1 MATIPS
7 IIFQR
12 IASGAVV
19 TGVLPDIG
27 GSPAKLET
35 DVVRQLRGRIWRYKE
50 LALGGLFE
58 SPVALVGR
66 LEKQR
71 VAAGGGLRKG
81 EEQHLGVDRV
91 GVMLKRVS
99 FSGAST
105 TALTGALVDPYAVLT
120 HIAGETLLAL
130 PAFDG
135 SRKEVTGTLS
145 ESATGEAM
153 TPVPAFN
160 GALTAFTFAGPLGN
174 LPVIPTTITIT
185 TSAGAGSENFTD
197 PAGDGVLVGS
207 GGGSGTI
214 VYATG
219 VVTLSYAV
227 APAGGLTVTADY
239 GFGNGTIA
247 FDTVVIRA
255 SNGVVFRDRGD
266 GRFAVYLNPQDRE
279 GQAGNGTIDYAT
291 GAVRLRFTTPPATG
305 TTLSADY
312 SYGSG
317 SREYEFL
324 DTAGTQPSGGASL
337 DPAAFTTNMQSD
349 LLVPP
354 GWQIKFVTVGSL
366 TTPGILGIWVS
377 QGMGYTVGQEL
388 PGFGSAI

>member
-1 MATIPS
+1 M
-7 IIFQR
+7 
-12 IASGAVV
+12 

-50 LALGGLFE
+50 LSLGGLFE

-66 LEKQR
+66 LERQR
-71 VAAGGGLRKG
+71 VAVAGGLRKG
-81 EEQHLGVDRV
+81 EEQHIGVDRV

-105 TALTGALVDPYAVLT
+105 TALTGALVDPYAELT
-120 HIAGETLLAL
+120 TLTGEVFTAS
-130 PAFDG
+130 PAFNG
-135 SRKEVTGTLS
+135 TRKEVTGSLS
-145 ESATGEAM
+145 EAVTGEAM
-153 TPVPAFN
+153 TSVPAFD
-160 GALTAFTFAGPLGN
+160 GIETAFTFAAPLAT
-174 LPVIPTTITIT
+174 LPVIPTTVLIT
-185 TSAGAGSENFTD
+185 TSAGVGSENFTD
-197 PAGDGVLVGS
+197 PAGDGVLVGT

-219 VVTLSYAV
+219 VVTLTYFA

-239 GFGNGTIA
+239 GFGTTNIL
-247 FDTVVIRA
+247 FDTVIITA

-266 GRFAVYLNPQDRE
+266 GRFVGYLNPQDRE
-279 GQAGNGTIDYAT
+279 AKGGNGTIDYAT
-291 GAVRLRFTTPPATG
+291 GAVRLRFTTAPAAG
-305 TTLSADY
+305 TTLSANY
-312 SYGSG
+312 NYGSA

-337 DPAAFTTNMQSD
+337 DPAGFTTNMQDD

-354 GWQIKFVTVGSL
+354 GWQIKFVTLGSL

-377 QGMGYTVGQEL
+377 QGMGYTIGQEL

>member
-19 TGVLPDIG
+19 TGVLPDISG
-27 GSPAKLET
+27 APPNLET

-50 LALGGLFE
+50 LDLGGLFE

-66 LEKQR
+66 LERQR
-71 VAAGGGLRKG
+71 VRLAGGLRKG
-81 EEQHLGVDRV
+81 EEKHLGVDRV
-91 GVMLKRVS
+91 GVQLKRVS

-105 TALTGALVDPYAVLT
+105 TALTGALVDPYAVMT
-120 HIAGETLLAL
+120 HIAGE
-130 PAFDG
+130 
-135 SRKEVTGTLS
+135 VVV
-145 ESATGEAM
+145 
-153 TPVPAFN
+153 PVPAFN
-160 GALTAFTFAGPLGN
+160 GVRKDVIDTLANGN
-174 LPVIPTTITIT
+174 
-185 TSAGAGSENFTD
+185 
-197 PAGDGVLVGS
+197 
-207 GGGSGTI
+207 
-214 VYATG
+214 
-219 VVTLSYAV
+219 VV
-227 APAGGLTVTADY
+227 
-239 GFGNGTIA
+239 
-247 FDTVVIRA
+247 FDTLKITA
-255 SNGVVFRDRGD
+255 SNGVVFIDRGD

-279 GQAGNGTIDYAT
+279 GLAGNGTIDYAT
-291 GAVRLRFTTPPATG
+291 GAVRLRFTTAPATG

-312 SYGSG
+312 SFGSA
-317 SREYEFL
+317 SREYQFL

-337 DPAAFTTNMQSD
+337 TPAAFTTNMQSD

-388 PGFGSAI
+388 SGFGSAI